1 MRGTVFDTIA
11 HFLCR
16 DDLPMTRAQLHLV
29 DTAGNVVCPE
39 VESAVERAFRWVLR
53 DYPLV
58 DPAMIANW
66 AEEVAHSMQERAT
79 ILVSPQRYAYSALKG
94 KVRDWTRS
102 GAAKEQV
109 AGIARDLE
117 SIGGLSSSF
126 QGAIDRKILFEQLK
140 ATLNERDR
148 CILVLLLQDKTSPAT
163 VANAL
168 GTSYDAAAKAIQRV
182 KERIGSTLTG
192 ARKKNDPGHG
202 SPHFCETK
210 G

>member
-11 HFLCR
+11 HFFCR

-29 DTAGNVVCPE
+29 DTAGNFVCPE

-53 DYPLV
+53 DYPQV

-94 KVRDWTRS
+94 KVRDWMRS

-109 AGIARDLE
+109 AGIGRDLE

-148 CILVLLLQDKTSPAT
+148 YILVLLLQDKTSPAT

-182 KERIGSTLTG
+182 RERIGSTLTV
-192 ARKKNDPGHG
+192 ARKMNDPGHG
-202 SPHFCETK
+202 SPQFCETK